1 MLAKKFRLPI
11 QEFYR
16 KSSQNTRTKYFT
28 LKIFKPEKSYARLG
42 IVVSKKV
49 ASKASGRNSLRR
61 LIFNF
66 ARDNYQRL
74 VVNDYLIILLPV
86 SAKVSKDDLITALE
100 YALKTK
106 TNPRLNV

>member
-28 LKIFKPEKSYARLG
+28 VKIFKPEKPYARLG
-42 IVVSKKV
+42 VVVSKKV
-49 ASKASGRNSLRR
+49 ANKASDRNSLRR

-74 VVNDYLIILLPV
+74 AVNDYLIILLPV
-86 SAKVSKDDLITALE
+86 SAKASKDDLITSLN
-100 YALKTK
+100 YVLKVK
-106 TNPRLNV
+106 S